1 MKRVLSLGLF
11 SLGVFGYYLYKN
23 NKKPVVEEDVED
35 LDLFEIIEPESES
48 IKKEYS
54 IYEDSDYVFKKYD
67 LLELLTDFIDFDNSN
82 NIIEHNIETLKNTLF
97 TEIKYIPVDFQ
108 LTKNIN
114 TYEKLKK
121 SLNRISHINLEILIE
136 TIKEIKKEEYVDF
149 QCIVVEEI

>member
-1 MKRVLSLGLF
+1 MKRVLSLVL

-82 NIIEHNIETLKNTLF
+82 NIIEHNIETLKKTLF